1 MTVQKEIEFKNLL
14 TKEEFNQLC
23 KDFGLAAEDI
33 ISQTN
38 TYFDTVDFQLR
49 DASKGFRLR
58 VVNGRNELTLKAPG
72 ENIHT
77 MIETTRFISSDER
90 DRIINAGTIDPSL
103 YKEFQQ
109 LPNELHGFG
118 SLRTERA
125 EFAYQDGLLVLD
137 RSHYLGHTDYEIEYE
152 VKDVVSG
159 QQSFLSLLK
168 HYNIPTRKTPKK
180 IARFMKA
187 TNEK

>member
-14 TKEEFNQLC
+14 TKEEFDHLC
-23 KDFGLAAEDI
+23 KGFGLVAEDFL
-33 ISQTN
+33 SQTN

-49 DASKGFRLR
+49 GAAKGFRLR
-58 VVNGRNELTLKAPG
+58 VVNERNELTLKAPG

-77 MIETTRFISSDER
+77 MIETTYLISADER
-90 DRIINAGTIDPSL
+90 DRIIDAGTIDPSL
-103 YKEFQQ
+103 YKVFQQ
-109 LPNELHGFG
+109 LPNKLNVFG

-125 EFAYQDGLLVLD
+125 EISYQDGLLVLD
-137 RSHYLGHTDYEIEYE
+137 RSLYLGHTDYEIEYE

-159 QQSFLSLLK
+159 QQSFLTLLK

-180 IARFMKA
+180 IARFMKVA
-187 TNEK
+187 YEK